1 MSVVIAPAGASAAAL
16 EFGMLPPEI
25 TSGRMY
31 SGPGSGP
38 LLTAA
43 SAWDGLAA
51 ELQSTATS
59 YDAVLTRLTG
69 ESWSGPSSAAM
80 AAAAAPF
87 VTWMSTAA
95 GQAKEA
101 AGQAKAAA
109 SAYEAAFA
117 GIVPPA
123 VIAANRSQ
131 LASLVATNILGQHTA
146 AITAIEAQY
155 GEMWAQDADAMY
167 GYAASSAAATRLT
180 PFTAVPQTTHAAGQA
195 GAAARATATSSTGS
209 LGIIPQMLQDL
220 ATASTHASTST
231 ANLLNSATGSSS
243 VASIYQNLFS
253 SLGSVMKVDG
263 IGNATM
269 SVPNLGMVEFKTFFH
284 PLVALPEIPK
294 SALGAGLGA
303 GLGGPVSVPVSGGL
317 ISAVNVGV
325 GEAPAIGALSV
336 PPSWATAT
344 PAIRLAATT
353 LPAAGAAAAP
363 AADLAQGLLSP
374 AALGSLTGGAVG
386 TGRPRLVNGA
396 NVRAR
401 GDAGSGH
408 SAPVQLDRV
417 IAELQQRRD
426 SVQHW
431 KVDQA
436 GLDDLLEELSKKPGF
451 HAVHVSGNK
460 TKPAAPKSQ
469 SG

>member
-1 MSVVIAPAGASAAAL
+1 M
-16 EFGMLPPEI
+16 EFGMLPPEV

-31 SGPGSGP
+31 SGPGSEP
-38 LLTAA
+38 LLAA
-43 SAWDGLAA
+43 ATAWDGLAT

-59 YDAVLTRLTG
+59 YGAVLAGLTG

-80 AAAAAPF
+80 TAAAAPF

-101 AGQAKAAA
+101 AVQARAAV

-117 GIVPPA
+117 ATVPPA
-123 VIAANRSQ
+123 AVAANRSQ
-131 LASLVATNILGQHTA
+131 LASLVATNIFGQHTA
-146 AITAIEAQY
+146 AITAIETQY
-155 GEMWAQDADAMY
+155 GEMWAQDAAAMY

-180 PFTAVPQTTHAAGQA
+180 AFAAAPQTTSTAGQG
-195 GAAARATATSSTGS
+195 GAAAQATGTSAGTGS
-209 LGIIPQMLQDL
+209 LGMIPQLLQDL
-220 ATASTHASTST
+220 ATASSRATTGMG
-231 ANLLNSATGSSS
+231 NLLNGATGSPS
-243 VASIYQNLFS
+243 VASIYGSLFS
-253 SLGSVMKVDG
+253 SLGSVLKFEG
-263 IGNATM
+263 IGNASM

-284 PLVALPEIPK
+284 PLVALPDIPK
-294 SALGAGLGA
+294 SALGAGLGGA
-303 GLGGPVSVPVSGGL
+303 VSSPAAGGL
-317 ISAVNVGV
+317 ISAVKVGV
-325 GEAPAIGALSV
+325 GEAPSVGALSV

-363 AADLAQGLLSP
+363 AADLAQGLLNP
-374 AALGSLTGGAVG
+374 AALGSLTGGAAG
-386 TGRPRLVNGA
+386 AGGPRLISGA

-401 GDAGSGH
+401 GGGGGGH

-426 SVQHW
+426 AVQHW

-451 HAVHVSGNK
+451 HAVHVSSGSK
-460 TKPAAPKSQ
+460 AKPATPKSQ